1 MRAELSAL
9 HKEIKTTFIYV
20 THDQAEALTMS
31 DRIAVMM
38 DGDLLQLGTPEEV
51 YKNPND
57 IRVAEFIGS
66 PKMNI
71 LNGICDENGQITS
84 GGIKIDVSVDPSN
97 AGPVS
102 VGFRPEHIEI
112 VQKPSTK
119 TLAGKLSYKENL
131 GSDVFLHI
139 SLDDVDANLIARAQ
153 PDEANSHKVGDI
165 LHFTPIK
172 GVALIFNSNGER
184 IIPSKQK
191 NSRKSK

>member
-1 MRAELSAL
+1 M
-9 HKEIKTTFIYV
+9 
-20 THDQAEALTMS
+20 
-31 DRIAVMM
+31 
-38 DGDLLQLGTPEEV
+38 
-51 YKNPND
+51 
-57 IRVAEFIGS
+57 
-66 PKMNI
+66 
-71 LNGICDENGQITS
+71 
-84 GGIKIDVSVDPSN
+84 SVDPSN

-112 VQKPSTK
+112 VHKSSTK

-165 LHFTPIK
+165 LHFTPNK